1 MHDFG
6 LGYQRLTIPSVNI
19 WRQKK
24 YFSPIFLINRMLMLQ
39 LEAVAIATA
48 KAVEAETQNLNFVF
62 ISALPSYLNK
72 LVFDVILRL
81 NF

>member
-1 MHDFG
+1 
-6 LGYQRLTIPSVNI
+6 
-19 WRQKK
+19 
-24 YFSPIFLINRMLMLQ
+24 MLQ
-39 LEAVAIATA
+39 LEAAAAA

>member
-1 MHDFG
+1 
-6 LGYQRLTIPSVNI
+6 
-19 WRQKK
+19 
-24 YFSPIFLINRMLMLQ
+24 MLQ
-39 LEAVAIATA
+39 LEAAAIATA

-81 NF
+81 DF